1 MLRKL
6 IGILG
11 ISAFCP
17 LYAQTIPE
25 RVEALIMAINQKN
38 VPLLLTMVDDSCT
51 IANLPKGQNAIIL
64 PAILEKYVA
73 IASYK
78 IVSQEANGVLTK
90 VQLDVKYQD
99 NKEGHPYFVFGKEKV
114 KELGIIK
121 SARIPE
127 PEMPILAGIF
137 PEKVTLPFNMRN
149 GLIFIE
155 AELNGQKGY
164 FQLDSGCPVV
174 ILNRQYAS
182 KIQGNPFTSFSGLN
196 GSMKDVRLS
205 NVDNLKIGTIEISNK
220 TLVSSPMEKSE
231 FPFLGLLGYEW
242 MKDYV
247 VTFDYKNQLLT
258 LEKSP
263 KLTKALLSIPFS
275 QERHIP
281 IIPLTIHGKTYQL
294 GIDCGANA
302 NVIYQPYSS
311 AISPLLE
318 EVMTENVGG
327 AEGSTQ
333 KSITGYLPEAKLES
347 LLFKDMF
354 MAMTE
359 NKINVDASHQL
370 PIQGLLG
377 TPFLQLYK
385 TVINFPTKT
394 IAFYNN

>member
-11 ISAFCP
+11 ISAFSP
-17 LYAQTIPE
+17 LYAQSIPD
-25 RVEALIMAINQKN
+25 RVDALITAINQKN
-38 VPLLLTMVDDSCT
+38 IPQLLTMVDDSCT

-64 PAILEKYVA
+64 PAILEKYIA

-78 IVSQEANGVLTK
+78 IASQETNGALTK

-99 NKEGHPYFVFGKEKV
+99 NREGHPYFVFGKEKV

-121 SARIPE
+121 SVRMPE

-137 PEKVTLPFNMRN
+137 PEKVVLPFKMRN
-149 GLIFIE
+149 GLIFLE

-174 ILNRQYAS
+174 ILNRMYAP
-182 KIQGNPFTSFSGLN
+182 KTQGNPFTSFSGLN
-196 GSMKDVRLS
+196 GAMNDVRLTEVS
-205 NVDNLKIGTIEISNK
+205 NLKIGAIEITNK
-220 TLVSSPMEKSE
+220 TLVSSPMEMTE

-247 VTFDYKNQLLT
+247 VTFDYKNQILT
-258 LEKSP
+258 LDKAP
-263 KLTKALLSIPFS
+263 KLTKALLSVPFS

-281 IIPLTIHGKTYQL
+281 IIPLTIQGKTYKL

-311 AISPLLE
+311 AISPLLQN
-318 EVMTENVGG
+318 VTTENVGG

-333 KSITGYLPEAKLES
+333 QSITGYLPEAKLES

-385 TVINFPTKT
+385 TTINFPAKT
-394 IAFYNN
+394 IAFYKN